1 MDKIFKYFTADSP
14 ITVSYINWFTKN
26 FPVSEFTGINKVLYL
41 FLEYCSTLGIVAKR
55 KYLLVFLSTDLK
67 KHVRKHNIRV
77 EALTANFNYD
87 EIAAFEQAV
96 QVISSATVD
105 SFDAYSIQIPEVDDN
120 FKVLLAEF
128 MNTNLKER
136 IMSIFTE
143 EFTKMNQGE
152 DAIVVAE
159 STRTAL
165 SAVREIYDIEK
176 ISDLDFLT
184 GTKTEQGDENNKKA
198 RLISKTGLAAIDE
211 DYGGCFSKALI
222 TFAGQPGGG
231 KTRFLCAVFVYPA
244 MVQYK
249 VGVRIDELE
258 LEEYE
263 VQNILLSIHIANLYK
278 IKIPDRDIN
287 RDDLSDEQRRIVE
300 SAKIDLLESGK
311 YGRLRIS
318 TKKLVVEDMYDE
330 ALNFFKLNKD
340 IEIWAVDYVGRVIS
354 KPKDRYSSKNKAEII
369 DLALIA
375 GKDVAKKA
383 DICSIFVN
391 QYNDEGNKA
400 AEMGKPIMVG
410 HIQGGQS
417 VQRHSDYDIAMTATP
432 DQFAARLRM
441 ISTTKVRSAVGYSFV
456 PLQTDLA
463 ISRYT
468 QINKIEE
475 RG

>member
-26 FPVSEFTGINKVLYL
+26 FPVSEFAGINKVLYL
-41 FLEYCSTLGIVAKR
+41 FLEYCATLGITAKR
-55 KYLLVFLSTDLK
+55 SYLLVFLSTDLK
-67 KHVRKHNIRV
+67 KYVRKYNIRV

-96 QVISSATVD
+96 QVISSASID
-105 SFDAYSIQIPEVDDN
+105 SYDAMSEAIPEENDD

-136 IMSIFTE
+136 IMAIFTE
-143 EFTKMNQGE
+143 EFTRMNQGE
-152 DAIVVAE
+152 DAIVIAE

-165 SAVREIYDIEK
+165 SAVREIYNIEK

-184 GTKTEQGDENNKKA
+184 GAKTDKSDKSQKA
-198 RLISKTGLAAIDE
+198 RLIAKTGLAAIDE

-222 TFAGQPGGG
+222 TFAGQPGYG
-231 KTRFLCAVFVYPA
+231 KTRFLVAIFIYPA
-244 MVQYK
+244 LVQYK
-249 VGVRIDELE
+249 VGVRLDELE

-263 VQNILLSIHIANLYK
+263 VENMLLSIHIANLYK
-278 IKIPDRDIN
+278 VKIPDRDIN
-287 RDDLSDEQRRIVE
+287 RDDLSEEQKKIVA

-318 TKKLVVEDMYDE
+318 TKHLVVEDMYDE
-330 ALNFFKLNKD
+330 AINFFKVNRD
-340 IEIWAVDYVGRVIS
+340 IQIWAVDYVGRVIS
-354 KPKDRYSSKNKAEII
+354 KPTDRYSNKNKAEII

-400 AEMGKPIMVG
+400 ADMGKPIMVG
-410 HIQGGQS
+410 MIQGGQS
-417 VQRHSDYDIAMTATP
+417 IQRHSDYDIAITATL

-441 ISTTKVRSAVGYSFV
+441 ISTTKVRAAVGYNFV
-456 PLQTDLA
+456 PLQTDLS